1 MEEVEE
7 LNSFEL
13 ISPILFAKYSAV
25 SHIYNVD
32 KFQAT
37 ELLKLGCD
45 VYFSSIKSDGEEWN
59 AYLVDLGYKYMYI
72 GGELSIAIDKIIK
85 KHTIPDKV

>member
-1 MEEVEE
+1 MEVEVS
-7 LNSFEL
+7 NGFEL
-13 ISPILFAKYSAV
+13 ISPMLFAKYSAV

-32 KFQAT
+32 KFQAAK
-37 ELLKLGCD
+37 LLKLGCD

-59 AYLVDLGYKYMYI
+59 AYLVDLGYKYGRI
-72 GGELSIAIDKIIK
+72 GSELLIAVNDIID